1 MDFNASGSFN
11 FHLILSD
18 IFARFYMHLDR
29 LTGIGK
35 TPNQCNDRDETV
47 DYTSGKLYHKLYRNY
62 CTKRGSRLLVIG
74 YFA

>member
-35 TPNQCNDRDETV
+35 TPNQCNDRDDTV
-47 DYTSGKLYHKLYRNY
+47 DY
-62 CTKRGSRLLVIG
+62 
-74 YFA
+74 

>member
-35 TPNQCNDRDETV
+35 TPNQCNDQDETV
-47 DYTSGKLYHKLYRNY
+47 DYTSGKLYVDPLPLEIEFYR
-62 CTKRGSRLLVIG
+62 V
-74 YFA
+74 AA

>member
-18 IFARFYMHLDR
+18 IFARFNMHLDR

-35 TPNQCNDRDETV
+35 TPNQFNDRDETV
-47 DYTSGKLYHKLYRNY
+47 D
-62 CTKRGSRLLVIG
+62 
-74 YFA
+74 